1 MPTCNAK
8 GKTAKTVKVSKG
20 KVFAFDTNA
29 AAKYGANVK
38 CGVTY
43 RKMKNCKKIKQS
55 TNYSALSNKRGSMFF
70 VL

>member
-1 MPTCNAK
+1 M
-8 GKTAKTVKVSKG
+8 KVSKG

-43 RKMKNCKKIKQS
+43 RKMKNCKKMQLTCEEFSLAKGDS
-55 TNYSALSNKRGSMFF
+55 LRVTRGKNKKT
-70 VL
+70 